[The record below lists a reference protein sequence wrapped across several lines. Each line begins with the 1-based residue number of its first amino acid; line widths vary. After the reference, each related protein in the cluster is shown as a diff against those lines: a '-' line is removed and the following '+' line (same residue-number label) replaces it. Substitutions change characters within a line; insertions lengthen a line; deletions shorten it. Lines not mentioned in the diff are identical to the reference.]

1 MKIPMLETEEGPIR
15 VPMSAINNL
24 LVRLHN
30 AWKKGDL
37 RWIRGGMT
45 DGGNGYCMLGG
56 IYHMSN
62 LIKQEEGL
70 SDVEAAKLYHDAARA
85 VAEAISPEEVRR
97 ASADDTIIRNNDRVW
112 RDLSQPL
119 AAIRKTLEQANA

>member
-1 MKIPMLETEEGPIR
+1 
-15 VPMSAINNL
+15 MSAINNL

-37 RWIRGGMT
+37 RWIRGSMG

-56 IYHMSN
+56 IYHMSK
-62 LIKQEEGL
+62 LIQQEEGL
-70 SDVEAAKLYHDAARA
+70 SKVEAAKLYHDAARA
-85 VAEAISPEEVRR
+85 VATAISPEEVRR
-97 ASADDTIIRNNDRVW
+97 VDSVDDTIIHNNDRVW

-119 AAIRKTLEQANA
+119 EAIRKALEQANA